1 MWAKHDTT
9 ARTRTP
15 AITTMCG
22 QITKTHCAIDAAVRR
37 SIAARVR
44 AIDAPVVNDESSIDW
59 AQNPAP
65 EQHESPG
72 NVATQCHFVPRIK
85 HVAEARKPNSPLH
98 LRKKTAPD
106 QGPGQHAQKKHP
118 VYSRMYSVRKRPTS
132 GGPPESIATLSIA
145 RSAGWPSAPTW
156 CTQAIAALVRN
167 AAPEPVR
174 VTAMPASLKSL
185 SRDFSRDQAVN
196 ADSEGTRQI

>member
-106 QGPGQHAQKKHP
+106 QGPGQHAPKKAPRVQSNVQCAKEADLRRAARVYRHAVDSAVGRLAQRADLVHP
-118 VYSRMYSVRKRPTS
+118 SDCRACQERRAGAGPRDCDASQFEIFESRFFP
-132 GGPPESIATLSIA
+132 
-145 RSAGWPSAPTW
+145 RS
-156 CTQAIAALVRN
+156 
-167 AAPEPVR
+167 
-174 VTAMPASLKSL
+174 
-185 SRDFSRDQAVN
+185 SRQRRF
-196 ADSEGTRQI
+196 